1 MSVKAFIDTNIF
13 LYAAIQA
20 PDTAEK
26 RETAITLLRSNEKF
40 VISTQVLN
48 EFSAV
53 LLKKQYAD
61 DVVWQKL
68 ESIVAECTVTLVT
81 LETLRTSHDLRKRFR
96 FSYWDSLIVAS
107 ALQSRCSI
115 LYSEDMQH
123 SLLVNDTLRIS
134 NPFTRSA

>member
-26 RETAITLLRSNEKF
+26 RETAIALLRGNEKF

-53 LLKKQYAD
+53 LLRKQYTD

-107 ALQSRCSI
+107 ALQSRCTI
-115 LYSEDMQH
+115 LYCEDMQH

>member
-107 ALQSRCSI
+107 ALQSRCTI